1 MQRLK
6 EILGVSLLASL
17 VATFA
22 GCGGYSYKT
31 PTPPGNTFPQI
42 TTIDGRYNLLL
53 TAASGQVPATTAIYT
68 VLTETDTTLTAAAAT
83 LICPLNDPSQCVDA
97 SIAPTGT
104 ISDLNVT
111 ILISF
116 PDPAGAN
123 VVTLVGAV
131 TAGLQAGSLSG
142 TYTDTLGR
150 SGSWTG
156 SVAAYQYPTAPNPYD
171 FIGTF
176 NSTSNP
182 LPIPLTI
189 SLQLALTDLDP
200 PLTGSAT
207 VMNWP
212 CGVSMTLE
220 GQALGDAFDVSDT
233 TNKVRIIAV
242 PPSPTSNDFTFIY
255 KFDPAAPHCAG
266 DAGRGDLTI
275 LNPWDY

>member
-1 MQRLK
+1 MKRLK

-22 GCGGYSYKT
+22 GCGGHSYQT
-31 PTPPGNTFPQI
+31 PTPPGNPFPQI
-42 TTIDGRYNLLL
+42 TTVDGRYNLLL

-131 TAGLQAGSLSG
+131 TAGMQAGSLSG

-156 SVAAYQYPTAPNPYD
+156 SVAAYTLPY
-171 FIGTF
+171 GTK
-176 NSTSNP
+176 P
-182 LPIPLTI
+182 L
-189 SLQLALTDLDP
+189 
-200 PLTGSAT
+200 
-207 VMNWP
+207 
-212 CGVSMTLE
+212 
-220 GQALGDAFDVSDT
+220 
-233 TNKVRIIAV
+233 
-242 PPSPTSNDFTFIY
+242 
-255 KFDPAAPHCAG
+255 
-266 DAGRGDLTI
+266 
-275 LNPWDY
+275 